1 MEIQT
6 RRHIL
11 EIWRA
16 TVNHCYRDGKW
27 TWGGIGAGEIR
38 SATPSS
44 C

>member
-16 TVNHCYRDGKW
+16 TVEHTYRDKKW
-27 TWGGIGAGEIR
+27 R
-38 SATPSS
+38 
-44 C
+44 